1 MNWYIEVLK
10 KYTVFTGRATRTEYW
25 MFFLVNIVVSLG
37 LMLLNLDFLG
47 TLYALAV
54 LLPAIAV
61 GVRRL
66 HDTNR
71 SGWWMFISLIPFF
84 GGIVLIVFFAQDS
97 KPGTNQYG
105 PNSKEVNPQSPVSDL
120 DLKSESVVEQT
131 TMPETKV
138 SDEVVIND
146 SHTENKTIVESH
158 EALEEKN

>member
-1 MNWYIEVLK
+1 
-10 KYTVFTGRATRTEYW
+10 
-25 MFFLVNIVVSLG
+25 
-37 LMLLNLDFLG
+37 
-47 TLYALAV
+47 

-71 SGWWMFISLIPFF
+71 SGWWMFISLIPLI

-105 PNSKEVNPQSPVSDL
+105 PNPKEVNPQTSVSDI
-120 DLKSESVVEQT
+120 DSKSEPVTEPVQNEIK
-131 TMPETKV
+131 E
-138 SDEVVIND
+138 EVVIND
-146 SHTENKTIVESH
+146 LHTENKTIVESH